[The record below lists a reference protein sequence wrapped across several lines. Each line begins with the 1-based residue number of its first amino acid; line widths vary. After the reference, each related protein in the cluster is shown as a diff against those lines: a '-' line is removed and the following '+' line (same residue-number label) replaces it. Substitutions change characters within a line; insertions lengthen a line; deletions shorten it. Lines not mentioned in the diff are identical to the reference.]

1 MDWHN
6 AANELDLLE
15 GNEAWKLDPCSSDY
29 DFALISA
36 RLKQLDDA
44 RLSCDIGRMLFLIR
58 TTLSRNL
65 GEMGNIRV
73 HSI

>member
-1 MDWHN
+1 MDH
-6 AANELDLLE
+6 LE
-15 GNEAWKLDPCSSDY
+15 GSEGWKSDPCSPDY
-29 DFALISA
+29 DSDLISA

-44 RLSCDIGRMLFLIR
+44 RLSCDIGRMIFLIR

-73 HSI
+73 YT